1 MKKIMFISVVLL
13 MFGITFAHAD
23 NDKPITV
30 DQLPQ
35 KSQQFIKQHFP
46 KAKIAFVKMETELFD
61 KSYDVVFNNGDKL
74 EFDKKGEWTEV
85 NCRSTVVPAKVIP
98 APIKKYVETN
108 YPEAKV
114 LSIERDR
121 YDYEVKLS
129 NFWEIK
135 FDMNFNVID
144 MDNDRD

>member
-1 MKKIMFISVVLL
+1 MKKLIFLFVCVFSIQVAL
-13 MFGITFAHAD
+13 AD
-23 NDKPITV
+23 NDKPINFT
-30 DQLPQ
+30 QLPQ
-35 KSQQFIKQHFP
+35 AAQKFVKQHFP
-46 KAKIAFVKMETELFD
+46 KAFVKMETELFD

-85 NCRSTVVPAKVIP
+85 NCKSTVVPAKVIP
-98 APIKKYVETN
+98 ALIKKYVETN

>member
-1 MKKIMFISVVLL
+1 MKKLIFLFVCVFSIQVAL
-13 MFGITFAHAD
+13 AD
-23 NDKPITV
+23 NDKPINF
-30 DQLPQ
+30 PQ
-35 KSQQFIKQHFP
+35 AAQKFVKQHFP

-85 NCRSTVVPAKVIP
+85 NCKSTVVPAKVIP

>member
-1 MKKIMFISVVLL
+1 MKKLIFLFVCVFSIQVAL
-13 MFGITFAHAD
+13 AD
-23 NDKPITV
+23 NDKPINFT
-30 DQLPQ
+30 QLPQ
-35 KSQQFIKQHFP
+35 AAQKFVKQHFP

-61 KSYDVVFNNGDKL
+61 KSYDVVFNNGDQL

-85 NCRSTVVPAKVIP
+85 NCKSTVVPAKVIP
-98 APIKKYVETN
+98 APIKKYVET
-108 YPEAKV
+108 KV

>member
-1 MKKIMFISVVLL
+1 MYSDVYFLFKWPWL
-13 MFGITFAHAD
+13 
-23 NDKPITV
+23 
-30 DQLPQ
+30 
-35 KSQQFIKQHFP
+35 
-46 KAKIAFVKMETELFD
+46 AFVKMDAELFD
-61 KSYDVVFNNGDKL
+61 KSYNVVFNNGDKL

-85 NCRSTVVPAKVIP
+85 NCKSTVVPAKVIP
-98 APIKKYVETN
+98 TPIKKYVETN

>member
-1 MKKIMFISVVLL
+1 MKKLIFLFVCSIQVAL
-13 MFGITFAHAD
+13 AD
-23 NDKPITV
+23 NDKPINFT
-30 DQLPQ
+30 QLPQ
-35 KSQQFIKQHFP
+35 AAQKFVKQHFP

-85 NCRSTVVPAKVIP
+85 NCKSTVVPAKVIP

>member
-1 MKKIMFISVVLL
+1 MKKLIFLFVCVLSIQVT
-13 MFGITFAHAD
+13 MAD
-23 NDKPITV
+23 NDKPISFA
-30 DQLPQ
+30 QLPQ
-35 KSQQFIKQHFP
+35 TAQKFVKQHFP

-85 NCRSTVVPAKVIP
+85 NCKSTVVPAKVIP

>member
-1 MKKIMFISVVLL
+1 MKKLIFLFVCVFSIQVAL
-13 MFGITFAHAD
+13 AD
-23 NDKPITV
+23 NDKPINFT
-30 DQLPQ
+30 QLPQ
-35 KSQQFIKQHFP
+35 AAQKFVKQHFP

-61 KSYDVVFNNGDKL
+61 KSYDVVFNNVDKL

-85 NCRSTVVPAKVIP
+85 NCKSTVVPAKVIP
-98 APIKKYVETN
+98 ALIKKYVETN

>member
-1 MKKIMFISVVLL
+1 MKKLIFLFVCVFSIQVAL
-13 MFGITFAHAD
+13 AD
-23 NDKPITV
+23 NDKPINFT
-30 DQLPQ
+30 QLPQ
-35 KSQQFIKQHFP
+35 AAQKFVKQHFP

-85 NCRSTVVPAKVIP
+85 NCKSTVVPAKVIP
-98 APIKKYVETN
+98 ALIKKYVETN

-135 FDMNFNVID
+135 FNMNFNVID

>member
-1 MKKIMFISVVLL
+1 MKKLIFLFVCVFSIQVAL
-13 MFGITFAHAD
+13 AD
-23 NDKPITV
+23 NDKPINFT
-30 DQLPQ
+30 QLPQ
-35 KSQQFIKQHFP
+35 AAQKFVKQHFP
-46 KAKIAFVKMETELFD
+46 KAKIAFVKMETDLFD
-61 KSYDVVFNNGDKL
+61 KSYDVVFINGDNL

-85 NCRSTVVPAKVIP
+85 NCKSTVVPAKVIP

>member
-1 MKKIMFISVVLL
+1 MKKLIFLFVCVFSIQVAL
-13 MFGITFAHAD
+13 AD
-23 NDKPITV
+23 NDKPINFT
-30 DQLPQ
+30 QLPQ
-35 KSQQFIKQHFP
+35 AAQKFVKQHFP

-85 NCRSTVVPAKVIP
+85 NCKSTVVPAKVIP
-98 APIKKYVETN
+98 ALTKKYVETN

>member
-1 MKKIMFISVVLL
+1 MKKLIFLFVCVFSIQVAL
-13 MFGITFAHAD
+13 AD
-23 NDKPITV
+23 NDKPINFNQV
-30 DQLPQ
+30 PQ
-35 KSQQFIKQHFP
+35 AAQKFVKQHFP

-85 NCRSTVVPAKVIP
+85 NCKSTVVPAKVIP
-98 APIKKYVETN
+98 ALIKKYVETN

>member
-1 MKKIMFISVVLL
+1 MKKLIFLFVCVFSIQVAL
-13 MFGITFAHAD
+13 AD
-23 NDKPITV
+23 NDKPINFT
-30 DQLPQ
+30 QLPQ
-35 KSQQFIKQHFP
+35 AAQKFGKQHFP
-46 KAKIAFVKMETELFD
+46 KAKIACVKMDAELFD
-61 KSYDVVFNNGDKL
+61 KSYNVVFNNGDKL

-85 NCRSTVVPAKVIP
+85 NCKSTVVPAKVIP
-98 APIKKYVETN
+98 TPIKKYVETN

>member
-1 MKKIMFISVVLL
+1 MKKLIFLFVCVFSIQVAL
-13 MFGITFAHAD
+13 AD
-23 NDKPITV
+23 NDKPINFA
-30 DQLPQ
+30 QLPQ
-35 KSQQFIKQHFP
+35 AAQQFVKQHFP

-85 NCRSTVVPAKVIP
+85 NCKSTVVPAKVIP

-129 NFWEIK
+129 NFWETNSI
-135 FDMNFNVID
+135 
-144 MDNDRD
+144 

>member
-1 MKKIMFISVVLL
+1 MKKLIFLL
-13 MFGITFAHAD
+13 VCVFSIQVALAD
-23 NDKPITV
+23 NDKPINFT
-30 DQLPQ
+30 QLPQ
-35 KSQQFIKQHFP
+35 AAQKFVKQHFP

-85 NCRSTVVPAKVIP
+85 NCKSTVVPAKVIP
-98 APIKKYVETN
+98 ALIKKYVETN

>member
-1 MKKIMFISVVLL
+1 MI
-13 MFGITFAHAD
+13 
-23 NDKPITV
+23 
-30 DQLPQ
+30 
-35 KSQQFIKQHFP
+35 
-46 KAKIAFVKMETELFD
+46 
-61 KSYDVVFNNGDKL
+61 
-74 EFDKKGEWTEV
+74 
-85 NCRSTVVPAKVIP
+85 
-98 APIKKYVETN
+98 IKKYVETN

-135 FDMNFNVID
+135 FDMNFNVFD

>member
-1 MKKIMFISVVLL
+1 MKKLIFLFVCVVSIQVAL
-13 MFGITFAHAD
+13 AD
-23 NDKPITV
+23 NDKPINFT
-30 DQLPQ
+30 QLPQ
-35 KSQQFIKQHFP
+35 AAQKFVKQHFP

-85 NCRSTVVPAKVIP
+85 NCKSTVVPAKVIP
-98 APIKKYVETN
+98 ALIKKYVETN

>member
-1 MKKIMFISVVLL
+1 MKKLIFLFVCVFSIQVAL
-13 MFGITFAHAD
+13 AD
-23 NDKPITV
+23 NDKPINFT
-30 DQLPQ
+30 QAAQ
-35 KSQQFIKQHFP
+35 KFVKQHFP

-85 NCRSTVVPAKVIP
+85 NCKSTVVPAKVIP

>member
-1 MKKIMFISVVLL
+1 MKKLIFLFVCVFSIQVAL
-13 MFGITFAHAD
+13 AD
-23 NDKPITV
+23 NDKPINFT
-30 DQLPQ
+30 QLPQ
-35 KSQQFIKQHFP
+35 AAQKFVKQHFP

-85 NCRSTVVPAKVIP
+85 NCKSTVVPAKVIP

-114 LSIERDR
+114 ILILLLVMNAVWKISSCQL
-121 YDYEVKLS
+121 VFAFQPLKS
-129 NFWEIK
+129 NGVSF
-135 FDMNFNVID
+135 
-144 MDNDRD
+144 

>member
-1 MKKIMFISVVLL
+1 MKKLIFLFVCVFSIQVAL
-13 MFGITFAHAD
+13 AD
-23 NDKPITV
+23 NDKPINFT
-30 DQLPQ
+30 QLPQ
-35 KSQQFIKQHFP
+35 AAQKFVKQHFP

-74 EFDKKGEWTEV
+74 EFDKEGEWTEV
-85 NCRSTVVPAKVIP
+85 NCKSTVVPAKVIP

>member
-1 MKKIMFISVVLL
+1 MKKLIFLFVCVFSIQVAL
-13 MFGITFAHAD
+13 AD
-23 NDKPITV
+23 NDKPINFA
-30 DQLPQ
+30 QLPQ
-35 KSQQFIKQHFP
+35 AAQQFVKQHFP

-85 NCRSTVVPAKVIP
+85 NCKSTVVPAKVIP

-144 MDNDRD
+144 MVNDRD

>member
-1 MKKIMFISVVLL
+1 MKKLIFLFVCVFSIQVAL
-13 MFGITFAHAD
+13 AD
-23 NDKPITV
+23 NDKPINFT
-30 DQLPQ
+30 QLPQ
-35 KSQQFIKQHFP
+35 AAQKFVKQHSP

-85 NCRSTVVPAKVIP
+85 NCKSTVVPAKVIP
-98 APIKKYVETN
+98 ALIKKYVETN

>member
-1 MKKIMFISVVLL
+1 M
-13 MFGITFAHAD
+13 AD
-23 NDKPITV
+23 NDKPINFA
-30 DQLPQ
+30 QLPQ
-35 KSQQFIKQHFP
+35 AAQQFVKQHFP

-85 NCRSTVVPAKVIP
+85 NCKSTVVPAKVIP

-121 YDYEVKLS
+121 YYYEVKLS

>member
-1 MKKIMFISVVLL
+1 MKKLIFLFVCVFSIQVAL
-13 MFGITFAHAD
+13 AD
-23 NDKPITV
+23 NDKPINFT
-30 DQLPQ
+30 QLPQ
-35 KSQQFIKQHFP
+35 AAQKFVKQHFP

-85 NCRSTVVPAKVIP
+85 NCKSTVVPAKVIP
-98 APIKKYVETN
+98 ALIKKYVETN

-144 MDNDRD
+144 MDNGRD

>member
-1 MKKIMFISVVLL
+1 MKKLIFLFVCVFSIQVAL
-13 MFGITFAHAD
+13 AD
-23 NDKPITV
+23 NDKPINFT
-30 DQLPQ
+30 QLPQ
-35 KSQQFIKQHFP
+35 AAQKFVKQHFP

-85 NCRSTVVPAKVIP
+85 NCKSTVVSAKVIP
-98 APIKKYVETN
+98 ALIKKYVETN

>member
-1 MKKIMFISVVLL
+1 MKKLIFLFVCVFSIQVAL
-13 MFGITFAHAD
+13 AD
-23 NDKPITV
+23 NDKPINFT
-30 DQLPQ
+30 QLPQ
-35 KSQQFIKQHFP
+35 AAQKFVKQHFP
-46 KAKIAFVKMETELFD
+46 KAKIAFVDAELFD
-61 KSYDVVFNNGDKL
+61 KSYNVVFNNGDKL

-85 NCRSTVVPAKVIP
+85 NCKSTVVPAKVIP
-98 APIKKYVETN
+98 TPIKKYVETN

>member
-1 MKKIMFISVVLL
+1 MKKLIFLFVCVFSIQVAL
-13 MFGITFAHAD
+13 AD
-23 NDKPITV
+23 NDKPINFT
-30 DQLPQ
+30 QLPQ
-35 KSQQFIKQHFP
+35 AAQKFVKQHFP
-46 KAKIAFVKMETELFD
+46 KAKIAFVKMEIELFD

-85 NCRSTVVPAKVIP
+85 NCKSTVVPAKVIP
-98 APIKKYVETN
+98 ALIKKYVETN

>member
-1 MKKIMFISVVLL
+1 MKKLIFLFVCVFSIQVAL
-13 MFGITFAHAD
+13 AD
-23 NDKPITV
+23 NDKPINFT
-30 DQLPQ
+30 QLPQ
-35 KSQQFIKQHFP
+35 AAQKFVKQHFP
-46 KAKIAFVKMETELFD
+46 KAKIAFVKMDAELFD
-61 KSYDVVFNNGDKL
+61 KSYNVVFNNGDKL

-85 NCRSTVVPAKVIP
+85 NCKSTVVPAKVIP
-98 APIKKYVETN
+98 TPIKKYVETN

-121 YDYEVKLS
+121 YDSEVKLS

>member
-1 MKKIMFISVVLL
+1 MKKLILLLVCVLSIQVT
-13 MFGITFAHAD
+13 MAD
-23 NDKPITV
+23 NDKPISFA
-30 DQLPQ
+30 QLPQ
-35 KSQQFIKQHFP
+35 TAQKFVKQHFP

-85 NCRSTVVPAKVIP
+85 NCKSTVVPAKVIP

>member
-1 MKKIMFISVVLL
+1 MIEI
-13 MFGITFAHAD
+13 
-23 NDKPITV
+23 
-30 DQLPQ
+30 
-35 KSQQFIKQHFP
+35 
-46 KAKIAFVKMETELFD
+46 
-61 KSYDVVFNNGDKL
+61 
-74 EFDKKGEWTEV
+74 
-85 NCRSTVVPAKVIP
+85 IP

>member
-1 MKKIMFISVVLL
+1 MKKLILL
-13 MFGITFAHAD
+13 FVCVFSIQVALAD
-23 NDKPITV
+23 NDKPINFT
-30 DQLPQ
+30 QLPQ
-35 KSQQFIKQHFP
+35 AAQKFVKQHFP

-85 NCRSTVVPAKVIP
+85 NCKSTVVPAKVIP
-98 APIKKYVETN
+98 ALIKKYVETN